1 MNNEKLKE
9 SLIQNEGVKQ
19 YVYTCPKG
27 YKTIGVGRNLETK
40 GLSKA
45 EIMYLLENDILDCEL
60 FLEDIFKDFH
70 SLSDARQNVLIEMVF
85 NLGNGGFKKFKKLI
99 EAIKEKDF
107 IKASEEML
115 NSKWHK
121 QHFEIDLIDGKQNNN
136 GLLRTEKLA
145 QIMKKGDF

>member
-9 SLIQNEGVKQ
+9 SLIQNEGIKQ

-45 EIMYLLENDILDCEL
+45 EIMYLLENDILDCKL

-85 NLGNGGFKKFKKLI
+85 NLGNGGFNQFKKLI
-99 EAIKEKDF
+99 QAIKEKDF

-115 NSKWHK
+115 NSKWHNDFINFRQDKNEK
-121 QHFEIDLIDGKQNNN
+121 QT
-136 GLLRTEKLA
+136 RSYKLS
-145 QIMKKGDF
+145 QIIKKGEF

>member
-9 SLIQNEGVKQ
+9 SLIQNEGLKQ

-27 YKTIGVGRNLETK
+27 YKTVGVGRNLETK

-45 EIMYLLENDILDCEL
+45 EIMYLLENDILDCKL

-115 NSKWHK
+115 NSKWHNDFINFRQDK
-121 QHFEIDLIDGKQNNN
+121 N
-136 GLLRTEKLA
+136 EKETRSYKLS
-145 QIMKKGDF
+145 QIMKKGEF